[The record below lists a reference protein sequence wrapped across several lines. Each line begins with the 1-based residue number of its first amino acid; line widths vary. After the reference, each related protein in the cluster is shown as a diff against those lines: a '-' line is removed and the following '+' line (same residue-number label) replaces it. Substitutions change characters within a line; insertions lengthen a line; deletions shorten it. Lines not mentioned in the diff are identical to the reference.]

1 MQKIILASAS
11 KQRKMVMDSFGFEYT
26 IIPADIDEKAIRDK
40 NLSLRVKKIAIA
52 KAKSVAKNNNGVV
65 IAADTFCVFDG
76 IVLEKP
82 KNLTEAKKMLK
93 LQSNK
98 DLLCYT
104 GFCYIDKL
112 NKYTLAKT
120 VLVKYTLRELSDEE
134 INKFVENN
142 PVLQWSAAFCPCYVY
157 QSTFIEKMSGSFT
170 SGLYGLPIE
179 YLAPCLEKS
188 GLKIN
193 K

>member
-1 MQKIILASAS
+1 MQRIILASES

-26 IIPADIDEKAIRDK
+26 IIPANIDEKAIRDK

-52 KAKSVAKNNNGVV
+52 KAKSVAKNNDGVV
-65 IAADTFCVFDG
+65 IAADTFCVLNG

-82 KNLTEAKKMLK
+82 KDLAEAKEMLK
-93 LQSNK
+93 MQSNK

-120 VLVKYTLRELSDEE
+120 VLIKYSLRELSDEE

-170 SGLYGLPIE
+170 GGLYGLPTELVIS
-179 YLAPCLEKS
+179 CLKKS
-188 GLKIN
+188 GFKI
-193 K
+193 